1 MEYTHGSMT
10 ETPPPTDRKS
20 EYIELQQLLK
30 LANLVETGGHA
41 KALIQGGEVQVNG
54 MVETRRRRKLYVGD
68 VVEVFGQTVEVMWE
82 DD

>member
-1 MEYTHGSMT
+1 MT
-10 ETPPPTDRKS
+10 EEPTAAPPKG

-30 LANLVETGGHA
+30 LARLAQTGGHA
-41 KALIQGGEVQVNG
+41 KMLIQGGEVQVNG

-82 DD
+82 EDE

>member
-1 MEYTHGSMT
+1 MT
-10 ETPPPTDRKS
+10 ETPPPTNPKG

-54 MVETRRRRKLYVGD
+54 IVETRRRRKLYVGD